1 MPYSPFVDTSFTH
14 ALLGYALAKLSVST
28 FLARTLPMLSGFFA
42 TYLHSDERP
51 LHTVTF
57 LTPINE
63 DPSSESTAEA
73 CLQSTKAALLDSNY
87 QREAVLVVD
96 EKIYRSCV
104 KVCRPSLLSLII
116 VASLCVGQ
124 APSSRF
130 VSPRLDLRWRLSSD
144 EEFNDSNLG
153 RARRIWHRR
162 SPRSHIQGSIT
173 ARCVEVRNCSR
184 RSLFLTD

>member
-1 MPYSPFVDTSFTH
+1 MPYSPYVDTSFSN
-14 ALLGYALAKLSVST
+14 ALLGYALAKLSASER
-28 FLARTLPMLSGFFA
+28 RTRSLPMLSGFFA

-73 CLQSTKAALLDSNY
+73 CLQSTKTALLDSNY

-104 KVCRPSLLSLII
+104 KVCRPPLFRLII
-116 VASLCVGQ
+116 EAFLYVGQ
-124 APSSRF
+124 APSS
-130 VSPRLDLRWRLSSD
+130 
-144 EEFNDSNLG
+144 
-153 RARRIWHRR
+153 
-162 SPRSHIQGSIT
+162 
-173 ARCVEVRNCSR
+173 
-184 RSLFLTD
+184 